1 MLLEPGLCF
10 SIRFFSLYP
19 KKTKSLFFRKP
30 QYDIWGNAV
39 NVASRMDSTGLVDHI
54 QITQEVYQILK
65 PRGYPMT
72 CRGSI
77 DVKGKGSMITY
88 FLNGPAD
95 SNLIEIECPN
105 STNTDIKNPSI
116 QKDSDDAVMSLAA
129 KRKKS
134 LNRQDD
140 IQQSMGSNFSPSI
153 SPSQSNVSS
162 LSCNPNKNQSEDVKK
177 NDLNETRK
185 CLDISSKKFLGE
197 IRCNVT
203 NQANLKD
210 SIENLERL
218 LKNDMSLS
226 DLNQKCI
233 KVGSTKDRK
242 SNSMDIKSTLPTIM
256 TDSCFNSSK
265 VSNAQEKN
273 HKIVKM
279 SQSMYPII
287 MNDSEN
293 LISFTASKSMQ
304 TLNNFGIGKMV
315 LDDITNVVE

>member
-1 MLLEPGLCF
+1 
-10 SIRFFSLYP
+10 
-19 KKTKSLFFRKP
+19 
-30 QYDIWGNAV
+30 
-39 NVASRMDSTGLVDHI
+39 MDSTGLVDHI

-116 QKDSDDAVMSLAA
+116 QKDSDDPVMSLAA

-140 IQQSMGSNFSPSI
+140 IQQSMCSNFSPSI

-162 LSCNPNKNQSEDVKK
+162 LSCNPNKIVIDEIK
-177 NDLNETRK
+177 NETRK
-185 CLDISSKKFLGE
+185 CLDVSSKKFLGE
-197 IRCNVT
+197 IRCNVQ

-242 SNSMDIKSTLPTIM
+242 SNSMDIKNQLPTIM

-293 LISFTASKSMQ
+293 LISFTVSKSMQ
-304 TLNNFGIGKMV
+304 TLNNFGKTV